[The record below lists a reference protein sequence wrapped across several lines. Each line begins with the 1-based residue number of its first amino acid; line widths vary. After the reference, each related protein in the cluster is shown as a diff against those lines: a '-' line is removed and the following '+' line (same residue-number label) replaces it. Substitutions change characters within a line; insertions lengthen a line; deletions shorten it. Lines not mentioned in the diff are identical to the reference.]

1 ILYSPDANYNG
12 PDSFTYTATD
22 NGTTNGSPDPRSDTG
37 TVSVTVT
44 EVNDPPVANPDAAT
58 VAEDGSVAIDAAGND
73 SPGPANESSQ
83 LVHVSHVDAPA
94 HGSATIISSGPD
106 AGKILYSPDANYNG
120 PDSFTYTATDN
131 GTTNGSPDPRS
142 DTGTVSVTVT
152 EVNDRPTA
160 SASPDHLN
168 LNEGAS
174 QTAALS
180 GNDVETADAGLKF
193 TITQVPA
200 HGTLKH
206 NLN

>member
-131 GTTNGSPDPRS
+131 GTNNSPP
-142 DTGTVSVTVT
+142 DTRNTTRTASVTIT
-152 EVNDRPTA
+152 EDNDPPPA
-160 SASPDHLN
+160 NPDAATIA
-168 LNEGAS
+168 EGRS
-174 QTAALS
+174 
-180 GNDVETADAGLKF
+180 
-193 TITQVPA
+193 VPIHA
-200 HGTLKH
+200 
-206 NLN
+206 